1 MANATYTLISSQVL
15 GSTATSITF
24 SSIPQTYTDLV
35 LRFSARCDEASI
47 STSLVIE
54 FNGDYLSPT
63 TYSDT
68 YLYVNSGNAAS
79 SRISNNTAMPA
90 RYSINGNSATANIF
104 GNGETYIPNYT
115 NTSNKPIS
123 TFGVGENNAT
133 TANLS
138 AGAGLYRTSSAITQ
152 IALYPNNLGNFISG
166 SSFYLY
172 GIKNS

>member
-1 MANATYTLISSQVL
+1 MANPTMTLISSQTL
-15 GSTATSITF
+15 GGTTASVTF

-47 STSLVIE
+47 STSLLIE

-68 YLYVNSGNAAS
+68 YLYNSGGTAAS
-79 SRISNNTAMPA
+79 GKTSNNTAMSA
-90 RYSINGNSATANIF
+90 RYSINGNSATANTF
-104 GNGETYIPNYT
+104 GNGETYISNYT
-115 NTSNKPIS
+115 NTSNKTIS
-123 TFGVGENNAT
+123 NFGVGENNAT
-133 TANLS
+133 TAGLS
-138 AGAGLYRTSSAITQ
+138 AGSGLYRTSSAITQ